1 MNDDKNFLGRAIA
14 LVLIVGTAYGLH
26 AIARGGFVCSPGN
39 GKSCVMAIPA
49 SAPAPAVDAKAAPAE
64 KFDANNEAGED
75 EDAKLEKKAPVEPP
89 ATPK

>member
-1 MNDDKNFLGRAIA
+1 MNDDKNFLGRAVA

-26 AIARGGFVCSPGN
+26 AIAHGGFTCPLGN
-39 GKSCVMAIPA
+39 GKSCVMAIPSA
-49 SAPAPAVDAKAAPAE
+49 APAPAVDAKAAPVE
-64 KFDANNEAGED
+64 KFDANNDVGED